1 MLVCFPFQGFW
12 LGPSLIDGSF
22 QASMALADAA
32 VGIGDLAEA
41 MATKWHH
48 FCWEGDLLFGGQN
61 GKRVTCCRNLG
72 KIGEEVCTV
81 EHGVCVLLWYAQVLT
96 VAWEICMLQRH

>member
-1 MLVCFPFQGFW
+1 
-12 LGPSLIDGSF
+12 
-22 QASMALADAA
+22 MALADAA